1 MNCNSSKEINW
12 NHPLFTCVISQRL
25 SYICFSFLLFW
36 QNFAE
41 SYIWKKRRE
50 YLNCIASWNKCFPS
64 QVPGNMMY
72 TLHCIQVCPLTQ
84 SLQTLCWLIW
94 QALNATSG
102 ILHRIVS
109 SIYSKRLHTYHC
121 HIFIRNE
128 CTLVKTQTRDWYKMF
143 SIYIYHYVVWFKT
156 IKYIH
161 VTFI

>member
-1 MNCNSSKEINW
+1 MCNIPTFTLHLFFFSTILAEFCWILYLKKKEENIWTASHHEIN
-12 NHPLFTCVISQRL
+12 
-25 SYICFSFLLFW
+25 
-36 QNFAE
+36 
-41 SYIWKKRRE
+41 
-50 YLNCIASWNKCFPS
+50 ASHLRFPETWCTHS
-64 QVPGNMMY
+64 
-72 TLHCIQVCPLTQ
+72 CPLTQ

-143 SIYIYHYVVWFKT
+143 SIYICSVIQNNKVYTCNVYLNKL
-156 IKYIH
+156 KRYLQN
-161 VTFI
+161 